1 MAIKHSG
8 FMKGGGSYKRV
19 NIDFTSK
26 ENMNKL
32 YYKEISLEKTIEKS
46 QIKNKRPTR
55 FLKRITTNENG

>member
-1 MAIKHSG
+1 
-8 FMKGGGSYKRV
+8 MKVGGSYKRV

-46 QIKNKRPTR
+46 QIKNKQLNKI
-55 FLKRITTNENG
+55 FEKNNN